1 MAFLR
6 LAVHLHRAHP
16 ADPLSSGGLTLT
28 RNPCRGGKELFGVF
42 VPAQRRIHPVE
53 VLHCSPI
60 PIQVEPEQ
68 SGSGV
73 GIVAN
78 DSCRRRVNSIAVAC
92 DKSNDTPFVKLA
104 FTCGWLEPGRCI
116 GITEVTCPKYAP
128 TTTSPLKWR

>member
-1 MAFLR
+1 MSPAAGFVSDVNRSASAGLHE
-6 LAVHLHRAHP
+6 ASKAQSTSITSTAPVH
-16 ADPLSSGGLTLT
+16 
-28 RNPCRGGKELFGVF
+28 
-42 VPAQRRIHPVE
+42 I
-53 VLHCSPI
+53 
-60 PIQVEPEQ
+60 EPEQ

-92 DKSNDTPFVKLA
+92 DKSRLTPFVKLA

-128 TTTSPLKWR
+128 TTTSPLMWM